1 MKLARRLQASLAL
14 VCCIVASPVFGQI
27 PSINGTSPQAVAPGK
42 VMPLKVRG
50 GNLVGAAQI
59 WSSFPAT
66 GVLDPAVP
74 DNGKAAG
81 EVTFALTVPP
91 EAPVG
96 VHGVRIANATGISN
110 LWLVMVDDLPSAAQV
125 KPNGVVAQA
134 QVLTAP
140 VGVDGSVDSLT
151 RNFYKI
157 AATAGQTLSFEV
169 VARRLG
175 SPLDPMLRILD
186 LQGRELAYSD
196 DAAGLGGD
204 SRLTHTFKDAGDY
217 VIEVRDIRFQG
228 GGNFN
233 YRLRIGDFPCVT
245 TPYPL
250 GVKKGGPTQVAFA
263 GSRLD
268 GAQPITVNIPN
279 ENAANWVNVGV
290 KLPNGVGSGFGSV
303 SVGSGDEALE
313 VEPNDQP
320 AMATRVNLGASLNG
334 RFDTPGDVDRFVFTA
349 KAGQRFLFS
358 GITRQ
363 QGSPSDLYLKVLKA
377 DGAQVVAA
385 DDNGAAEGALDF
397 NAPADGDYTL
407 VVEELVKRGGPDY
420 AYRIAVTP
428 FQVGFDLSVSTDTIN
443 VPLQG
448 VSLVTVTSVRRGY
461 DGPIELLLTEG
472 PGNVASTGAVIG
484 VGQNSAVLTIL
495 NSGAA
500 PDGKIYPVKIL
511 GKAPIGGA
519 EYVVQA
525 SASAA
530 QKAAFA
536 ATPLP
541 PQLVSQS
548 VALGANPQPFFVL
561 RSEPAEL
568 VFGKNLSATVK
579 IKSIRAADFPEAIT
593 LAVEPAANGLP
604 AGVTAAVKPIE
615 KGKDEIEVVFT
626 ANAQAP
632 LGSFS
637 GVLIGTGKRGNDTV
651 VQGAPAI
658 RLSLRTPFALKAD
671 FGDAKIVKGAMLKG
685 KVVAERNPAY
695 NGPIELTVANLPKG
709 VTVAVTTIPEGK
721 NEAEIVLSA
730 AADATVGTIEN
741 LSVKGEGTAGGQKF
755 AETAPNAKLIVE

>member
-14 VCCIVASPVFGQI
+14 VCCVVASPVFGQT

-42 VMPLKVRG
+42 VIPLKVRG

-96 VHGVRIANATGISN
+96 VHGLRVANATGISN
-110 LWLVMVDDLPSAAQV
+110 MWLVMVDDLPSVAQV
-125 KPNGVVAQA
+125 KPNGLVTQA
-134 QVLTAP
+134 QVLTVP

-151 RNFYKI
+151 RNFYKFT
-157 AATAGQTLSFEV
+157 AATGQTLSFEV

-217 VIEVRDIRFQG
+217 VVEVRDIRFQG
-228 GGNFN
+228 GGNFY

-250 GVKKGGPTQVAFA
+250 GVKKGGPAQVAFA

-268 GAQPITVNIPN
+268 GALPVTVNIPN

-290 KLPNGVGSGFGSV
+290 KLPNGVASGFGSV

-334 RFDTPGDVDRFVFTA
+334 RFDKPGDVDRFVFTA

-363 QGSPSDLYLKVLKA
+363 QGSPSDLYLKILKA
-377 DGAQVVAA
+377 DGGQVVAG
-385 DDNGAAEGALDF
+385 DDNGAAEGTLDF
-397 NAPADGDYTL
+397 NAPADGDFTL

-428 FQVGFDLSVSTDTIN
+428 FQAGFDLSVSTDTLN

-461 DGPIELLLTEG
+461 DGPIELSLAEG
-472 PGNVASTGAVIG
+472 PANVTSTGAVIG
-484 VGQNSAVLTIL
+484 VGQNSARFIL
-495 NSGAA
+495 SRSWVR
-500 PDGKIYPVKIL
+500 PRL
-511 GKAPIGGA
+511 A
-519 EYVVQA
+519 EQ
-525 SASAA
+525 SMSC
-530 QKAAFA
+530 K
-536 ATPLP
+536 PLP
-541 PQLVSQS
+541 RQLRRQH
-548 VALGANPQPFFVL
+548 LQPRHCHHNWYRKPLHWERTHNP
-561 RSEPAEL
+561 S
-568 VFGKNLSATVK
+568 S
-579 IKSIRAADFPEAIT
+579 S
-593 LAVEPAANGLP
+593 
-604 AGVTAAVKPIE
+604 
-615 KGKDEIEVVFT
+615 
-626 ANAQAP
+626 
-632 LGSFS
+632 
-637 GVLIGTGKRGNDTV
+637 
-651 VQGAPAI
+651 
-658 RLSLRTPFALKAD
+658 
-671 FGDAKIVKGAMLKG
+671 
-685 KVVAERNPAY
+685 
-695 NGPIELTVANLPKG
+695 
-709 VTVAVTTIPEGK
+709 
-721 NEAEIVLSA
+721 
-730 AADATVGTIEN
+730 
-741 LSVKGEGTAGGQKF
+741 
-755 AETAPNAKLIVE
+755 